1 MINFQAIRSP
11 CGFLGFDFTLC
22 CEDQNQPPITTPRP
36 TTPRPTTQQ
45 PTTPQPTTPQPTT
58 QRPTTAAPQLDNCGT
73 NANNRIVGGTE
84 SRWVSGKTND
94 IFDSF
99 LSKASKAGRLAMG
112 CGPGHQEHLQQSI
125 FGKSQHEEGKYI
137 YSKVPGAEFNRQKPQ
152 NCFTHSYTAQISLC
166 WISDSGS
173 MRWNAAWPDDSSH
186 CSSLLRPVRRAQRG
200 ESSCATRG

>member
-36 TTPRPTTQQ
+36 TTPRPTTQP

-84 SRWVSGKTND
+84 SR
-94 IFDSF
+94 
-99 LSKASKAGRLAMG
+99 
-112 CGPGHQEHLQQSI
+112 
-125 FGKSQHEEGKYI
+125 
-137 YSKVPGAEFNRQKPQ
+137 
-152 NCFTHSYTAQISLC
+152 
-166 WISDSGS
+166 
-173 MRWNAAWPDDSSH
+173 
-186 CSSLLRPVRRAQRG
+186 
-200 ESSCATRG
+200 